1 MCVRIRMFD
10 DIKYFFNKMTYGPEA
25 FIFTTKDNI
34 RYAILQPRNL
44 HFLNFN
50 GQLLMYMGEKS
61 DGRWKC
67 IKFTK
72 KDTTIANVLLNP
84 NIIDEIILLNPVS
97 KIVISNNFNS
107 EKKVIDLINEALKK
121 GIFTL
126 Y

>member
-1 MCVRIRMFD
+1 MFD

-25 FIFTTKDNI
+25 FIFTTKNDI
-34 RYAILQPRNL
+34 RYAILQPRNF
-44 HFLNFN
+44 HFINFN
-50 GQLLMYMGEKS
+50 GQLLMYMGDKS
-61 DGRWKC
+61 DGFWKC

-72 KDTTIANVLLNP
+72 KDTTIVNILLNP
-84 NIIDEIILLNPVS
+84 NIIDETILLNKVS

-107 EKKVIDLINEALKK
+107 EKKMIDLINEAFEI